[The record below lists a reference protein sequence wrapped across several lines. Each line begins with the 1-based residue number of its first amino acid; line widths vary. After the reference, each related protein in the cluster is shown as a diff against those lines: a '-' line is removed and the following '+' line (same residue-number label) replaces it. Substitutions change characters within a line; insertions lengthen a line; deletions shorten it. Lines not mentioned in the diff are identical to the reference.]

1 MRAVLL
7 LLLCL
12 VCDNA
17 FAQGYAWEPPPAN
30 DDKALAESMRALA
43 GRIQKDYQEPDR
55 DRYLSTVFRSQLVVG
70 DYDGAIKSIQ
80 DLRTLR
86 GTGSENLF
94 LQYELYAWAAKAHPA
109 FPTAFRTVFNER
121 FARLDDLV
129 ASRVE
134 PSFGGNL
141 PMARQSLDT
150 ALEKN
155 RGKRSLA
162 QADALELIRLYQFH
176 QAFAAILPLMPA
188 LLAEDEARRYRIERQ
203 VLIRTPDGTQISTLV
218 VRAKSVQGRQPTL
231 LGFTVYAND
240 DWALADAKAVA
251 AHGYHAVVAYS
262 RGKGASPDKIAPFE
276 HDGDDAAAVIDWIA
290 TQHWSDGRVGMYGG
304 SYNTFA
310 QWSAAKRHPKALK
323 ALMTSAAAAPGIDT
337 PMQGNIFMNFMYP
350 WPFYVGN
357 NKALDDETYGNT
369 ARWEK
374 LDRDWYR
381 SGRAYRDMDAIDGTP
396 NPMFRRWLEHPAYD
410 AYWQAMIPYREEFAA
425 VDIPVLSTTGYF
437 DGARVGALYYFQEH
451 TKRNPGSDHTLVIG
465 PWGHLAMQAGVPRN
479 VDGYDVD
486 PGAQIDLQALR
497 YDWFDHVFR
506 GKPKP
511 ALLQDK
517 VNYQVMGADAW
528 RSAPSV
534 EAMANAKLRFR
545 LEPVGQGPHRL
556 AEAKPAKVSTL
567 VQTVD
572 FRDRSDA
579 EVPIPTQAVVEAPDL
594 RNGLLFLSAPV
605 TEPTEIS
612 GLFSGEL
619 DFIINKRDVD
629 LSVTL
634 YEKMTDGRY
643 FQLAWHLGRASFAE
657 SRSERRLLT
666 PGKRTRL
673 AFTSERLVSRKLAPG
688 SRLAIVLTVNRQPDM
703 QINYGSGR
711 DVSDETIDDAGEP
724 LRVEWSSD
732 SFIDIPVW
740 R

>member
-1 MRAVLL
+1 MKFTLSWL
-7 LLLCL
+7 KEHL
-12 VCDNA
+12 DTD
-17 FAQGYAWEPPPAN
+17 EPLDRLADKLTMIGLEVEN
-30 DDKALAESMRALA
+30 IEDKAKALAPFTIARVIAAEQHPNADRLRVCMVDTGDGGAPVQVVCGAPNARAGLISVFSAPGTYIPGKNITLGVGTIRGVESRGMLCSAAELQISEDHDGIMELPADAPLGKGYAEWA
-43 GRIQKDYQEPDR
+43 GLGDPVIEINLTPNRQDCTGVHGIAR
-55 DRYLSTVFRSQLVVG
+55 DLSAADMGKLI
-70 DYDGAIKSIQ
+70 DPAIKPIKGEFPSPVKVIAEEEGIPVLQ
-80 DLRTLR
+80 PEKPR
-86 GTGSENLF
+86 GEEFES
-94 LQYELYAWAAKAHPA
+94 
-109 FPTAFRTVFNER
+109 
-121 FARLDDLV
+121 
-129 ASRVE
+129 
-134 PSFGGNL
+134 
-141 PMARQSLDT
+141 
-150 ALEKN
+150 AL
-155 RGKRSLA
+155 RSLA
-162 QADALELIRLYQFH
+162 PDISVVVAYGHLLPQSVIDLPPLGTLNIHASLLPRWRGAAPIQ
-176 QAFAAILPLMPA
+176 AAILA
-188 LLAEDEARRYRIERQ
+188 GDAETGVSIMRMVKRMDAGNVILQ
-203 VLIRTPDGTQISTLV
+203 APTPI
-218 VRAKSVQGRQPTL
+218 
-231 LGFTVYAND
+231 
-240 DWALADAKAVA
+240 
-251 AHGYHAVVAYS
+251 
-262 RGKGASPDKIAPFE
+262 
-276 HDGDDAAAVIDWIA
+276 
-290 TQHWSDGRVGMYGG
+290 
-304 SYNTFA
+304 
-310 QWSAAKRHPKALK
+310 
-323 ALMTSAAAAPGIDT
+323 
-337 PMQGNIFMNFMYP
+337 
-350 WPFYVGN
+350 
-357 NKALDDETYGNT
+357 LDDETYGNT

-425 VDIPVLSTTGYF
+425 IDIPVLSTTGYF

-451 TKRNPGSDHTLVIG
+451 TKRNPGADHTLVIG

-567 VQTVD
+567 AQTVD

-579 EVPIPTQAVVEAPDL
+579 EMPIPTQAIVDAPNL
-594 RNGLLFLSAPV
+594 RNGLLFLSAPI
-605 TEPTEIS
+605 TEPTEIA

-619 DFIINKRDVD
+619 DFVVNKRDLD
-629 LSVTL
+629 ISVTL

-643 FQLAWHLGRASFAE
+643 FQLAWHLGRASFAG

-673 AFTSERLVSRKLAPG
+673 AFTSEHLVSRKLAPG
-688 SRLAIVLTVNRQPDM
+688 SRLAIVLAVNRQPDM
-703 QINYGSGR
+703 QINYGSGK

-732 SFIDIPVW
+732 SHIDVPIW